1 MRNITIAI
9 DGYSS
14 TGKSTLAKLIAKKL
28 GYVYVDSGAMYR
40 AVTYYAMQNGFIDKS
55 GIRTHDLID
64 HLPKVDI
71 TFKYNND
78 LGFAELYLN
87 SVNIEKEI
95 RTLEISSYVS
105 QVSVVPEV
113 RRQLVKQ
120 QQEMGKNKAVV
131 MDGRDIGT
139 VVFPNAELKVF
150 LNASPETKAKRRYY
164 ELIEKGDEVSYQE
177 VFRNVQERDY
187 IDSNRKDSPL
197 RKASDAIEIDNSEL
211 TKEESF
217 QKVMEL
223 VTMTLEDFE

>member
-14 TGKSTLAKLIAKKL
+14 TGKSTLAKLVAKKL
-28 GYVYVDSGAMYR
+28 GYIYVDSGAMYR
-40 AVTYYAMQNGFIDKS
+40 AVTYYAMQNGLIDKS
-55 GIRTHDLID
+55 GVPTNELVD
-64 HLPKVDI
+64 HLPKIDI
-71 TFKYNND
+71 SFKYNND
-78 LGFAELYLN
+78 LGFSEVYLN
-87 SVNIEKEI
+87 SLNIEKEI
-95 RTLEISSYVS
+95 RTLEVSSYVS
-105 QVSVVPEV
+105 QVSVLPEV

-150 LNASPETKAKRRYY
+150 LNASSETRAKRRYY

-177 VFRNVQERDY
+177 VLGNVQERDY

-197 RKASDAIEIDNSEL
+197 CKASDAIELDNSEL

>member
-55 GIRTHDLID
+55 GVRTHELID

-71 TFKYNND
+71 SFKYNND
-78 LGFAELYLN
+78 LGFAEVYLN

-95 RTLEISSYVS
+95 RTLEVSSYVS
-105 QVSVVPEV
+105 QVSVIPEV

-164 ELIEKGDEVSYQE
+164 ELIEKGDKVSYQE